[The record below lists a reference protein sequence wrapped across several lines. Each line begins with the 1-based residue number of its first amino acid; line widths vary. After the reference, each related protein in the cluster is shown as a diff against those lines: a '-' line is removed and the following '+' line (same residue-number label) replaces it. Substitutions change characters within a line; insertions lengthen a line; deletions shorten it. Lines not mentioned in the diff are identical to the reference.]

1 MKIVRGRLKPSPGTT
16 YEFISV
22 KSRIKHMIEK
32 NKNDNFDFV
41 VDDNGRRSIK
51 SFGPDNLDPTL
62 VGSTLSIIDND
73 LTARFNEDGTINVIQ
88 IIEES
93 LPSQHN
99 IDQLNRVRKIS
110 KGTDIGDRI
119 SKMDKSV
126 SNLHYL
132 HNPIDSGIESYE
144 DFEKRNKDFIPGWN
158 FKNLTSPF
166 RKKKKSS
173 RKSK

>member
-1 MKIVRGRLKPSPGTT
+1 MIIVRGRLKPSPGTT

-51 SFGPDNLDPTL
+51 SFGPDNLDPDL
-62 VGSTLSIIDND
+62 IGERVPIISNN
-73 LTARFNEDGTINVIQ
+73 LIAKFNNDGTIDVIQ
-88 IIEES
+88 ILEES

-99 IDQLNRVRKIS
+99 IDQLNKVRKIS

-119 SKMDKSV
+119 SKMDRRT

-132 HNPIDSGIESYE
+132 RNPIDSGIESYE

-166 RKKKKSS
+166 KNKK
-173 RKSK
+173 R